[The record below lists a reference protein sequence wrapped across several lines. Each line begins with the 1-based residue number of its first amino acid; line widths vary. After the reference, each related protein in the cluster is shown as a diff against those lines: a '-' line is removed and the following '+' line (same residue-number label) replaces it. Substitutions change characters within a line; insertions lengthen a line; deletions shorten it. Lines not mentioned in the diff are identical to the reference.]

1 MRSITRGSVK
11 SIRKRSRVGSWVD
24 MVVQAFVKK
33 DVDGEEGEDE
43 EDNTN
48 DSVPARVIVRV
59 DPVLQ
64 VGVGLG

>member
-33 DVDGEEGEDE
+33 DVDREEGKDE

-48 DSVPARVIVRV
+48 NSVPARVIVRV

>member
-48 DSVPARVIVRV
+48 NSVPARVIVRV